1 MGGANDKT
9 FFERSTRCRLRPR
22 LRKFTFL
29 EGLAVDIVPIN
40 SETDLG
46 PAAKALV
53 EKIGDA
59 IGAAWEPVGKVLNAY
74 ADVKVDEIKAVGGIK
89 IEATRRRAIER
100 VIAEETKKQE
110 NLEAIYGK
118 TFALL
123 EPSTSPET
131 IRSIDDDW
139 LVAHSEKARL
149 ASDDEMQNLWAKI
162 LAKQANKPGSFNKRC
177 LNVVS
182 VLEKYDAEYF
192 TSLCRFVVHDI
203 ARPLPA
209 ILSPMTGLHSVYT
222 QNGIEYI
229 SLHHLHTLGLI
240 RFSTPILE
248 ENIWWYGDP
257 RVQLQYFEEQRT
269 FRISSPDPKRQGKYP
284 IKYGAVAF
292 TDIGEQLSRI
302 AGAKPVPGFLD
313 YLESEW
319 VKAGVLR
326 EP

>member
-1 MGGANDKT
+1 MKALSLRMIKT

-22 LRKFTFL
+22 LRKLTFL

-74 ADVKVDEIKAVGGIK
+74 AEVKVDEIKAVGGIK
-89 IEATRRRAIER
+89 TEATRRRAIER

-149 ASDDEMQNLWAKI
+149 CSDDEMQNLWAKI

-182 VLEKYDAEYF
+182 VLEKYDAECF

-203 ARPLPA
+203 TRPLPA
-209 ILSPMTGLHSVYT
+209 ILSPMTVLHSVYT
-222 QNGIEYI
+222 QNGIDY
-229 SLHHLHTLGLI
+229 STLHYLQTLGLI

-257 RVQLQYFEEQRT
+257 RVQLQYFDLKNKEHSESPHLTRRDKESIRSSTAQWLL
-269 FRISSPDPKRQGKYP
+269 RI
-284 IKYGAVAF
+284 
-292 TDIGEQLSRI
+292 
-302 AGAKPVPGFLD
+302 
-313 YLESEW
+313 
-319 VKAGVLR
+319 
-326 EP
+326 